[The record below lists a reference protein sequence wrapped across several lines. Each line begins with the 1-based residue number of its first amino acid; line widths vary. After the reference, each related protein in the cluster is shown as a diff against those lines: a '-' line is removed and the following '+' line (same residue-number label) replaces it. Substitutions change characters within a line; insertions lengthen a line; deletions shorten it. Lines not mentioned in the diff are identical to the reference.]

1 MEEIEMLVKNLQKEE
16 NLNEIRSLLCN
27 TKLIDEW
34 KFLFFR
40 ENSGVA
46 IPTNIFFQEAKL
58 VSLGINGHE
67 NFSFLDKKQALDL
80 STQKKSQFG
89 FVNCV
94 NFDSNIISYMDR
106 LFLTRD
112 KDNNLDLFLFLRN
125 LLKYRR
131 GDFTCY
137 PYMYENCTKLDDSN
151 ILEGVR
157 SSLKAFFT
165 FKEFNNVEEFDNYFY
180 NEQVKEYP
188 QNICKESEDFIQMM
202 FQKKNEIDNK
212 QELLF
217 QKPIQALI
225 LQSAII
231 KFSSN
236 KGIKFKIEQLFD
248 FFVNQ
253 LGRFFERELAV
264 CYLYLKNDRRTT
276 RFFGKIQKNSKN
288 ILNVIEGMSWD
299 LYHIRQLEEL
309 MTRSEY
315 EKADFEMHSLATFD
329 NGLKEMLTIYPVKS
343 ISFFES
349 QRNVVFVYD
358 FPNFIEEVD
367 FHQYWSKRSPKKRNT
382 IFEKTDWNY
391 FVKSKERELLNLM
404 N

>member
-1 MEEIEMLVKNLQKEE
+1 MLVKKLQKEE
-16 NLNEIRSLLCN
+16 KLNEIRYLLCN

-46 IPTNIFFQEAKL
+46 IPTNIFFQEGKL

-80 STQKKSQFG
+80 STQKTSQFG

-137 PYMYENCTKLDDSN
+137 PYMYENCTKLDDYN
-151 ILEGVR
+151 ILEGVK

-180 NEQVKEYP
+180 NVQVKEYP
-188 QNICKESEDFIQMM
+188 ENICKESEDFIQMM
-202 FQKKNEIDNK
+202 FQMKNEIDNK

-253 LGRFFERELAV
+253 FGRFFERELAV
-264 CYLYLKNDRRTT
+264 CYLYLKNDRRTA

-299 LYHIRQLEEL
+299 LNHIRQLEESI
-309 MTRSEY
+309 TTSEY
-315 EKADFEMHSLATFD
+315 DKADFEMHSLATFD
-329 NGLKEMLTIYPVKS
+329 NGLKEMLTIYPIKS

-349 QRNVVFVYD
+349 QRNVIFVYD
-358 FPNFIEEVD
+358 FQNFIEEVD